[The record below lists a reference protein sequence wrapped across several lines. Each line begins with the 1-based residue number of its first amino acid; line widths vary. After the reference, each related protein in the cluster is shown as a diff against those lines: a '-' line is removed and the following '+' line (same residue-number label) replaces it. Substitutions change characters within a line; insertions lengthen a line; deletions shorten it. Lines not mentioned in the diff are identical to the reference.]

1 MSNTITMSFSAPI
14 ELSIQMEEY
23 MELTGFN
30 RSELIK
36 ASLMSYLDI
45 KNKEKDFQKLL
56 EEIYKDVI
64 DIKRAVSGSD

>member
-36 ASLMSYLDI
+36 ASLMSYLDS